1 MQLISAE
8 PSLECELISWVQNT
22 CDYLIFAR
30 IWAYP
35 WKTNVKVENWNG
47 GLMRT
52 FFTDFLCSERDAGW
66 VCLTD
71 GISLTVTSL
80 SGGKENLL
88 WSCGMTCV
96 PVDPGQKAGLVAV
109 ELMDPDQSETLL
121 DSSLDLS
128 DCAQGQLNALKSQ
141 MLLFPV
147 FHNNI
152 WGSSDSLTSHSC
164 TLFSPTDRKE

>member
-1 MQLISAE
+1 
-8 PSLECELISWVQNT
+8 
-22 CDYLIFAR
+22 
-30 IWAYP
+30 
-35 WKTNVKVENWNG
+35 
-47 GLMRT
+47 
-52 FFTDFLCSERDAGW
+52 
-66 VCLTD
+66 
-71 GISLTVTSL
+71 
-80 SGGKENLL
+80 
-88 WSCGMTCV
+88 MTCV